1 MAKQTIFIAGEK
13 FDVTKHLGVAEL
25 MIQDRLDCWLGKN
38 TVKVQLDKPA
48 TDVVEVTIFRKYGSF
63 YKPEIGHSFFRSI
76 FTYDQ
81 QILLGEGYQYGT
93 TVNLTKYESQFIH
106 YDCQDDFFNRYRKK
120 ARQAK
125 ASRIKELDF
134 SDILDYMKLTIK
146 L

>member
-13 FDVTKHLGVAEL
+13 FDITKHLGVAEL

-48 TDVVEVTIFRKYGSF
+48 TDVVEVTIFRKYGEF
-63 YKPEIGHSFFRSI
+63 YKPPTGHSFFQSI

-81 QILLGEGYQYGT
+81 QILLGKGYRYGT
-93 TVNLTKYESQFIH
+93 VVDLTVYEGQFIH
-106 YDCQDDFFNRYRKK
+106 YDGVEGFFKEYKK
-120 ARQAK
+120 LAREAK
-125 ASRIKELDF
+125 ASRIKELQFADT
-134 SDILDYMKLTIK
+134 LDYMKLTIK

>member
-13 FDVTKHLGVAEL
+13 FDITKHLGVAEL

-38 TVKVQLDKPA
+38 TVTVKLNKPA
-48 TDVVEVTIFRKYGSF
+48 TDMVEVTIFRKYGSF
-63 YKPEIGHSFFRSI
+63 YKIETGNSFFQSI

-93 TVNLTKYESQFIH
+93 TVNLTVYEGQFIR
-106 YDCQDDFFNRYRKK
+106 YDCIDDFFNRYKK
-120 ARQAK
+120 KTGQAK
-125 ASRIKELDF
+125 ASRIKELNF
-134 SDILDYMKLTIK
+134 SDTLDYMKLTIK

>member
-13 FDVTKHLGVAEL
+13 FDVTKYLGAAEL

-63 YKPEIGHSFFRSI
+63 YKPPTGHSFFQSI

-93 TVNLTKYESQFIH
+93 VVDLTVYEGRYIH

-134 SDILDYMKLTIK
+134 SDTLDYMKLTIK

>member
-1 MAKQTIFIAGEK
+1 MAKQTIFIVGEK

>member
-48 TDVVEVTIFRKYGSF
+48 TDVVEATIFRKYGTF
-63 YKPEIGHSFFRSI
+63 YKPETGHSFFRSI

-93 TVNLTKYESQFIH
+93 VVDLTVYEGRYIH

-125 ASRIKELDF
+125 AIRIKELDF
-134 SDILDYMKLTIK
+134 SDTLDYMKLTIK

>member
-48 TDVVEVTIFRKYGSF
+48 TDVVEVTIFRKYGTF
-63 YKPEIGHSFFRSI
+63 HKPETGHSFFRSI

-81 QILLGEGYQYGT
+81 QILLGKGYRYGSVADLTVYEGR
-93 TVNLTKYESQFIH
+93 FIH
-106 YDCQDDFFNRYRKK
+106 YDGVEGFFKEYKK
-120 ARQAK
+120 LAREAK
-125 ASRIKELDF
+125 ASRIKELQFADT
-134 SDILDYMKLTIK
+134 LDYMKLTIK

>member
-25 MIQDRLDCWLGKN
+25 MIQDRLDCLLGKN

-48 TDVVEVTIFRKYGSF
+48 TDVVEVTIFRMYGTF
-63 YKPEIGHSFFRSI
+63 YKPETGHSFFRSI

-81 QILLGEGYQYGT
+81 QILLGEGYQYGIVVDL
-93 TVNLTKYESQFIH
+93 TVYEGRYIH

-134 SDILDYMKLTIK
+134 SDTLDYMKLTIK

>member
-63 YKPEIGHSFFRSI
+63 YKPPTGHSFFQSI

-81 QILLGEGYQYGT
+81 QILLGDGYQYGT
-93 TVNLTKYESQFIH
+93 VVDLTKYEGQFIR
-106 YDCQDDFFNRYRKK
+106 YDCIDDFFNRYKKK

-125 ASRIKELDF
+125 ASKINELQF
-134 SDILDYMKLTIK
+134 SDALDHMKLTIK

>member
-1 MAKQTIFIAGEK
+1 MAKQTIFIAREK

-25 MIQDRLDCWLGKN
+25 MIQDRLDCWLGKD

-63 YKPEIGHSFFRSI
+63 YKPPTGHSFFQSI

-81 QILLGEGYQYGT
+81 QILLGDGYQYGT
-93 TVNLTKYESQFIH
+93 VVDLTKYEGQFIR
-106 YDCQDDFFNRYRKK
+106 YDCIDDFFNRYKKK

-125 ASRIKELDF
+125 ASRIKELQYADT
-134 SDILDYMKLTIK
+134 LDYMKLAIK

>member
-38 TVKVQLDKPA
+38 TVRVQLDKLA

-63 YKPEIGHSFFRSI
+63 YKPPTGHSFFQSI

-93 TVNLTKYESQFIH
+93 VVDLTKYEGQFIR
-106 YDCQDDFFNRYRKK
+106 YDCIDDFFNRYKKK

-125 ASRIKELDF
+125 ASRIKELQF
-134 SDILDYMKLTIK
+134 SDALDHMKLTIK